1 MGEAVRVSVGLG
13 VDCLGFEWLAA
24 RVFVLGFEWLTARV
38 RRLGFD
44 GCLGFQIGLG
54 LLG

>member
-1 MGEAVRVSVGLG
+1 MGEAVRASVGLG
-13 VDCLGFEWLAA
+13 VDCLGFEWLM
-24 RVFVLGFEWLTARV
+24 VRV